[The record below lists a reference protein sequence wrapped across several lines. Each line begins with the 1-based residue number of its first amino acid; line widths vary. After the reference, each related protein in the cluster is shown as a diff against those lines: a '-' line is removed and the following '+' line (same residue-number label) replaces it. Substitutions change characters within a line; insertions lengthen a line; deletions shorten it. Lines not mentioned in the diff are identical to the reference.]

1 MFRLQVPF
9 DPAQAPD
16 AVAAEPIFAGNEQ
29 ARRILV
35 AEDVEI
41 NREIL
46 VRLLNEGLASAQ
58 TLCETAESH
67 DSLDQLRRTAHRV
80 KGSTGTLGMTAVYR
94 SAAEIEEAAVD
105 GRMATS
111 AMSRLRDEIAAT
123 RSALHASGFR
133 V

>member
-1 MFRLQVPF
+1 MM
-9 DPAQAPD
+9 
-16 AVAAEPIFAGNEQ
+16 GN
-29 ARRILV
+29 A
-35 AEDVEI
+35 DVI
-41 NREIL
+41 
-46 VRLLNEGLASAQ
+46 RLLNDGLAAAR

-94 SAAEIEEAAVD
+94 SAAEIEEAAID